1 MVRQFLMRLLF
12 LVALSLFLLIRRV
25 LVTRLMVGSLLK
37 RVEQSSTHRSRHQ
50 TAIWWCTHNG
60 HL

>member
-37 RVEQSSTHRSRHQ
+37 RVEQSSTHRSRHR
-50 TAIWWCTHNG
+50 TGIWWCMRNG
-60 HL
+60 RL